1 MIENIVFF
9 NDHGIGDLIW
19 SKIVVQYINKFLIQ
33 NQLKTYFFH
42 KFNKNIL
49 KFDPSIEV
57 GNIKYILPYTTSIQN
72 NMYSIHCPNLS
83 IGYDNHLF
91 INTWLMYSK
100 SFQQNYLDED
110 PTKTL
115 VNLDVLAELT
125 NDLIE
130 IIEDVCGIQ
139 IPRADSESLF
149 STCDESLSSKI
160 QIDHFFENNKFSN
173 YVLLCNGNSRSG
185 QTENFDVYDW
195 IEEIIPMFPDWGF
208 IFTEKNFKT
217 SYKNAM
223 VTSTNSVIQNLN
235 NIEYMSTKCK
245 ILFTRS
251 TGPGHIL
258 FNKNNCLDKNKSIIA
273 YTNHK
278 NTAFLYDKGDCN
290 YVWSNVFTKENVI
303 ENFINQIKA

>member
-1 MIENIVFF
+1 
-9 NDHGIGDLIW
+9 
-19 SKIVVQYINKFLIQ
+19 
-33 NQLKTYFFH
+33 
-42 KFNKNIL
+42 
-49 KFDPSIEV
+49 
-57 GNIKYILPYTTSIQN
+57 
-72 NMYSIHCPNLS
+72 MYAIHCPNLS
-83 IGYDNHLF
+83 IGYDNQLF
-91 INTWLMYSK
+91 INTWLMFSK
-100 SFQQNYLDED
+100 SFRENYLDGD

-130 IIEDVCGIQ
+130 IIEDRCGIQ
-139 IPRADSESLF
+139 IPRADGESLF
-149 STCDESLSSKI
+149 STCDESLSSKT
-160 QIDHFFENNKFSN
+160 QIDQFFENNKFSN

-303 ENFINQIKA
+303 ENFINQIKACNENCICNRMFGIYWKLCH